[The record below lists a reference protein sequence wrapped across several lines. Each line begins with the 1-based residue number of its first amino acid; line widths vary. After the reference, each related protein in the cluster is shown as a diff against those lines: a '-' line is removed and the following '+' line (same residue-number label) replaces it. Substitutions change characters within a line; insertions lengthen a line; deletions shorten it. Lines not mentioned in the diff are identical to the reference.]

1 MAIDIKTMATTVAV
15 FGVLSL
21 LFGVIAENKKPAFG
35 NPEIQTSPL
44 RVICNYPS
52 DPTVVLGFLSIA
64 SLTTSVVLG
73 YYSVFDPYNSTS
85 VPYYVFFRSIP
96 FFVFFLITMGLSM
109 LGEGMLTWVTITEL
123 LHLTNNVHKDMK
135 TTCPTAKTGLF
146 GGAAFMALN
155 ASLFWLICLM
165 LAGDVRKDYFVEQGD
180 SKAQVFI
187 TDDDDDDDK
196 KQQSH
201 NEEVMY

>member
-73 YYSVFDPYNSTS
+73 YYSVFYPYNSTS
-85 VPYYVFFRSIP
+85 VPYYVFLRSIP

-123 LHLTNNVHKDMK
+123 LHLTNNIHKDMK

-146 GGAAFMALN
+146 GGAAFMSLN

-165 LAGDVRKDYFVEQGD
+165 LADDVRKDYFVEQGD

-187 TDDDDDDDK
+187 TDDDDDK

-201 NEEVMY
+201 NEEIMY